1 MGSWFSS
8 EETKVEEKTI
18 DSSGHVNNNII
29 IQEARDTHL
38 QMINNEKL
46 LVATYLLCLFE
57 IIKLLIFIIGA
68 FKRQLKKK
76 YGNKQQNKV

>member
-29 IQEARDTHL
+29 IQEAKDTHH
-38 QMINNEKL
+38 QMIINEKML
-46 LVATYLLCLFE
+46 IATYALCFFE
-57 IIKLLIFIIGA
+57 TIKLLIYTTSA
-68 FKRQLKKK
+68 FKRYMKKK
-76 YGNKQQNKV
+76 YERRQGKV